1 MAIAEKPSLQQGSE
15 SRLIVRSMKG
25 LKNLPPLGNMIKI
38 LGINLVLMFFLLEA
52 VCLGFYAAQHQQL
65 YYGRSPE
72 NAENPEDDPINLE
85 QQGIRLEQNISEI
98 LHPFFGY
105 ISKPG
110 SGFGGFEFQ
119 SVFNANNYGL
129 VSQVNYPYIR
139 QNPNQVLVG
148 IFGGSVATFYYMN
161 EIENP
166 TLARTLKALP
176 QFADKEIVLLNF
188 SQGGY
193 KQPQQLLVLNYFLSQ
208 GQELDLVINI
218 DGFNEVAI
226 ASNNIKKNIA
236 PSMPSA
242 LQVMPLVQLTNNNLS
257 SNQMKIMLEVI
268 EVKEKLKNSLQ
279 AQQKCE
285 LALCYFW
292 EQIRSTVLIRRY
304 YDRLEDF
311 DDQRKKSA
319 TPDESLIYLQPW
331 QSQGTQKDYQNMSQI
346 WIQSSLAM
354 SSVLKS
360 RNIPYFHILQPNQYY
375 PTNRQFSAEEQEQFA
390 PERNQRN
397 PYINGVQLGYPALV
411 KASQELLDNGV
422 SFFNGVAAFDAEPQ
436 TVYIDTCCH
445 YNQKGR
451 NVFANF
457 IASQIALSLS
467 QPRP

>member
-1 MAIAEKPSLQQGSE
+1 
-15 SRLIVRSMKG
+15 MKG
-25 LKNLPPLGNMIKI
+25 LKKLPPLGNGMKI
-38 LGINLVLMFFLLEA
+38 LGINLVLMFLLLEG

-65 YYGRSPE
+65 YYRRYSWGAASRSPE
-72 NAENPEDDPINLE
+72 NSETPEQDAINLD
-85 QQGIRLEQNISEI
+85 QQGIRLEQNITEI
-98 LHPFFGY
+98 LHPFLGY

-110 SGFGGFEFQ
+110 TGFGGFEFQ

-139 QNPNQVLVG
+139 QHPNQVLVG

-166 TLARTLKALP
+166 TIARTLKTLP

-193 KQPQQLLVLNYFLSQ
+193 KQPQQLLALNYFLSQ

-226 ASNNIKKNIA
+226 ANNNIQKNIA

-242 LQVMPLVQLTNNNLS
+242 LQVMPLVQLANNNLS
-257 SNQMKIMLEVI
+257 TAQMKIMLEVI
-268 EVKEKLKNSLQ
+268 EIKDKLKNSL
-279 AQQKCE
+279 ASQQNCT
-285 LALCYFW
+285 LSLCYFW
-292 EQIRSTVLIRRY
+292 EQFRSTVLIKRY

-311 DDQRKKSA
+311 EDERKKTA

-331 QSQGTQKDYQNMSQI
+331 NTQGTQANYERMTQI
-346 WIQSSLAM
+346 WVQSSLAM
-354 SSVLKS
+354 SSVLQS
-360 RNIPYFHILQPNQYY
+360 QNISYFHILQPNQYY
-375 PTNRQFSAEEQEQFA
+375 PTQRQFSAEERQQFA
-390 PERNQRN
+390 PENNTRN
-397 PYINGVQLGYPALV
+397 PYIDGVQLGYPSLV
-411 KASQELLDNGV
+411 DASQQLLDEGID
-422 SFFNGVAAFDAEPQ
+422 FFNGVTAFDSEPD

-451 NVFANF
+451 NIFANF
-457 IASQIALSLS
+457 VASQIALTLN
-467 QPRP
+467 QPGRQ

>member
-1 MAIAEKPSLQQGSE
+1 
-15 SRLIVRSMKG
+15 MKG
-25 LKNLPPLGNMIKI
+25 LKNLPPLGNVIKI
-38 LGINLVLMFFLLEA
+38 LGINLVLMFLLLEG

-72 NAENPEDDPINLE
+72 NAENPEDDPFHLD

-110 SGFGGFEFQ
+110 AGFGGFGFQ

-139 QNPNQVLVG
+139 KHPNQVLVG

-166 TLARTLKALP
+166 TLARTLKTLP

-226 ASNNIKKNIA
+226 ASNNIQKNIA

-242 LQVMPLVQLTNNNLS
+242 LQVMPLVELTNNNLS
-257 SNQMKIMLEVI
+257 TEQMKIMLEVI
-268 EVKEKLKNSLQ
+268 EIKEKLKNSLQ
-279 AQQKCE
+279 AQQDCG

-292 EQIRSTVLIRRY
+292 EKIRSTVFMRNY
-304 YDRLEDF
+304 YDRLKDF
-311 DDQRKKSA
+311 DNRRKKSA
-319 TPDESLIYLQPW
+319 TPDESLIYLQSW
-331 QSQGTQKDYQNMSQI
+331 TSQGIETDYENMTRI
-346 WIQSSLAM
+346 WLQSSLAM
-354 SSVLKS
+354 YSVLKS
-360 RNIPYFHILQPNQYY
+360 RNIPYFHILQPNQYH
-375 PTNRQFSAEEQEQFA
+375 PTQRQFSAEEQEQFA
-390 PERNQRN
+390 PEKNTRN
-397 PYINGVQLGYPALV
+397 PYINGVQLGYPYLV
-411 KASQELLDNGV
+411 KASQELSDKGV
-422 SFFNGVAAFDAEPQ
+422 RFFNGVTAFDREPD

-451 NVFANF
+451 NIFANF
-457 IASQIALSLS
+457 IASQIALTLN
-467 QPRP
+467 QPSP